1 MFKIEDYPKDIG
13 KIIEDI
19 EYKEDKLEVI
29 YYKEWLLPFHKYKVK
44 INSIV
49 YRSISIIEEF
59 ILNIG
64 LTDLGNNNTIDDIAL
79 MLGLD
84 KIFIETYVDK
94 MARNGMLY
102 LNKLPHIITTES
114 GKNLYKSKLSLD
126 FEKQDVLEAY
136 YHPYINNIYDYKKKD
151 YENKSIDIL
160 HLNNDFEDKICNIN
174 EDLKN
179 NISELAKCHK
189 IICEKKVINQEVK
202 DIEMEKLDGEIAYF
216 RIVELWIYDIVEKV
230 LQCRVW
236 NFENNSFDNE
246 ISKLICNIKPLKKED
261 FNLSDEIKKE
271 SVIKQ
276 SNSLEEKFIQE
287 KKENK
292 HEKSKLRIIRGKEI
306 KEEFN
311 KTFNMVKQRMY
322 IQSPWISEKV
332 VDDDMIKKI
341 KKLAAKN
348 CKIFITW
355 GISRN
360 INNEDR
366 KAPEM
371 LLEKLKSIK
380 SPDNLPA
387 VFVIWIGNH
396 HNKEIIVDD
405 KIHIAGSFNWLFY
418 RGDYLPRGE
427 SVYLTNDK
435 ECIKEA
441 KYYLEDQ
448 IVNSLGRDMLKGNF
462 YSNLNCLLNL
472 EYHEE
477 KVREILDCVA
487 DQLINDE
494 RLVYLRDLL
503 MRNGSFLDI
512 CEKIDKNGITF

>member
-1 MFKIEDYPKDIG
+1 MFKIENYPKDIG

-29 YYKEWLLPFHKYKVK
+29 YYKEWLLPFQKYNVK
-44 INSIV
+44 INSII
-49 YRSISIIEEF
+49 YRNISIIEEF

-84 KIFIETYVDK
+84 KVFIETYVNK
-94 MARNGMLY
+94 MAIDKMLY
-102 LNKLPHIITTES
+102 LDKLPHIITTES
-114 GKNLYKSKLSLD
+114 GKKLYEDKLSLD
-126 FEKQDVLEAY
+126 FEKHDELEAY
-136 YHPYINNIYDYKKKD
+136 YHPYINNIYDYKKKGHK
-151 YENKSIDIL
+151 NKGIDIL
-160 HLNNDFEDKICNIN
+160 DLNNDFKDKICNIN
-174 EDLKN
+174 EYLKK
-179 NISELAKCHK
+179 NILELAKCHE
-189 IICEKKVINQEVK
+189 IICEKKVINQKVK
-202 DIEMEKLDGEIAYF
+202 DITMEKLEGEIAYF
-216 RIVELWIYDIVEKV
+216 RIVELWIYDIVEKD

-271 SVIKQ
+271 PLINQ
-276 SNSLEEKFIQE
+276 SNSLEEKFIQG
-287 KKENK
+287 KKDNKQEN
-292 HEKSKLRIIRGKEI
+292 SKLRIIRGKKI

-311 KTFNMVKQRMY
+311 KTFNMVKDRMY
-322 IQSPWISEKV
+322 IQSPWISENV
-332 VDDDMIKKI
+332 VDDDMIKKF
-341 KKLAAKN
+341 KKLGEKN

-355 GISRN
+355 GISRD

-366 KAPEM
+366 KVPES

-380 SPDNLPA
+380 SPDNLPS

-405 KIHIAGSFNWLFY
+405 KIHIAGSFNWLSY

-427 SVYLTNDK
+427 SVYITNDK

-448 IVNSLGRDMLKGNF
+448 IVNALSRKMLNDDF
-462 YSNLNCLLNL
+462 CYNLNCLLNL

-477 KVREILDCVA
+477 KVRAILDSLA
-487 DQLINDE
+487 NQLINDE
-494 RLVYLRDLL
+494 RAVYFRDLL
-503 MRNGSFLDI
+503 MRNGSFPDI
-512 CEKIDKNGITF
+512 CEKIIIK